1 VIASLFLLTLAAD
14 PAYLYV
20 GAWPKQILVL
30 DESKSD
36 VIDRIELKSDVA
48 RMMWLTEDKKRLV
61 VTTLRD
67 SGIDTIDVAT
77 RKVIDSFTLGTATR
91 KVRLGGGRLDPTG
104 RYLYLSI
111 NVAEKKID
119 RFEVETPKLAVV
131 DLQEKKIIRS
141 AELPKELN
149 GYARGQMA
157 ISPDGKYLWLF
168 RENIFVFDTA
178 DFKLVETIELSKPQF
193 PGMEAVNLSPADDPH
208 DSEPGI
214 RTGIFMTTDPVVHKR
229 VWGIAKINLTSRK
242 IDFKPIGPAMQNMAG
257 LQLSPDRKTGY
268 TITVQGEH
276 GDRYCEFLVVDLER
290 SQVVKRAMFPG
301 RTRFSMGLTTDGK
314 QIIIYGAGNTL
325 EFYDSTTLQFV
336 KNLDVAAD
344 MTTSLIARLP

>member
-1 VIASLFLLTLAAD
+1 
-14 PAYLYV
+14 
-20 GAWPKQILVL
+20 
-30 DESKSD
+30 
-36 VIDRIELKSDVA
+36 
-48 RMMWLTEDKKRLV
+48 
-61 VTTLRD
+61 
-67 SGIDTIDVAT
+67 
-77 RKVIDSFTLGTATR
+77 
-91 KVRLGGGRLDPTG
+91 
-104 RYLYLSI
+104 
-111 NVAEKKID
+111 
-119 RFEVETPKLAVV
+119 
-131 DLQEKKIIRS
+131 
-141 AELPKELN
+141 
-149 GYARGQMA
+149 
-157 ISPDGKYLWLF
+157 
-168 RENIFVFDTA
+168 
-178 DFKLVETIELSKPQF
+178 
-193 PGMEAVNLSPADDPH
+193 MEAVNLSPADDPH